1 MEFIFQTWETV
12 CKHTQASDV
21 RNALSEAMET
31 GWGKPAQ
38 KSLSQEVT
46 LKPTPKC

>member
-12 CKHTQASDV
+12 CKHTRASGV
-21 RNALSEAMET
+21 RNAMSEEMET
-31 GWGKPAQ
+31 GWGNPAQ

-46 LKPTPKC
+46 LKPTPK